1 LLGKFLARTGSYS
14 PGLLADRYIK
24 ILMSGLTQ
32 VAGRGGHANAL
43 QHMQG
48 YLKKELDADSKAEIS
63 DLIEA

>member
-1 LLGKFLARTGSYS
+1 MGKFLARTGSYS